1 MLEHYL
7 IPIGPYFLLALQC
20 VALLLLFYSLEREI
34 HGLRARQPDP
44 HAARPE
50 LRAIQIQLDD
60 LRARA
65 RETEEKLEG
74 APQSVA
80 TKAAWNGNRRTQV
93 IRLSRRGET
102 APNIAASLGI
112 PRQEVELLLKV
123 YGLALSSSASERAS

>member
-1 MLEHYL
+1 M
-7 IPIGPYFLLALQC
+7 IPIGPYFLLALEC

-34 HGLRARQPDP
+34 HGLKTRLPDP
-44 HAARPE
+44 KAGRPE

-60 LRARA
+60 PRARA
-65 RETEEKLEG
+65 RESEEKLQG
-74 APQSVA
+74 TLPSVVP
-80 TKAAWNGNRRTQV
+80 KAAWNGNRRTQV
-93 IRLSRRGET
+93 IRRSRRGET